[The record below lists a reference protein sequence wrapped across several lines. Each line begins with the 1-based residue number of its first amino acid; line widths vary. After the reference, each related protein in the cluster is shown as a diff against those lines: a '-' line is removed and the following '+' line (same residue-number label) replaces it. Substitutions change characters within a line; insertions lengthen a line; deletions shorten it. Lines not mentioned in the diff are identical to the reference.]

1 MTGRDAGRAI
11 SAGGW
16 DRFTRMR
23 PWPLLASGT
32 IAVAFATGAAA
43 APPPVTARAYILVNP
58 VTHEVLAA
66 RRPDARLP
74 MASTTKLM
82 TAVVTMQRARLGDL
96 VVVPRVAATAGGST
110 SDLVPG
116 ERLTVRTLLTGLMV
130 ASGND
135 AAVALAFH
143 IGRGSEARFV
153 GMMNREARQL
163 GLVNTH
169 YANPHGL
176 DHAGHYSTVR
186 DMVTLGEQAMGYP
199 VIRSVVRRRVAFIPG
214 PGGRG
219 TRRLESENDLLALDR
234 DADGV
239 KTGHTDGAG
248 YAMVAHAR
256 RASNGIELYAA
267 MIGSPSRA
275 QRARDAKRLL
285 DWGFAQY
292 VRVVPLEAGRVVV
305 RVPVRDRPGVTAP
318 LTVDRTLTVSIHTGR
333 TLRRTLVVP
342 VELTGPLAAGTAVGQ
357 VTIEDGAQVLGT
369 RRLVVAEAVDGPS
382 IAERIRSG
390 LGRLL

>member
-1 MTGRDAGRAI
+1 MRSPDLLCNAG
-11 SAGGW
+11 AGGW
-16 DRFTRMR
+16 DRFRRMR
-23 PWPLLASGT
+23 PWSLLASGT
-32 IAVAFATGAAA
+32 IAVAFAAGAAA
-43 APPPVTARAYILVNP
+43 APPPVNARAYILVNP
-58 VTHEVLAA
+58 ATQEVLAA
-66 RRPDARLP
+66 SRPDARLP

-82 TAVVTMQRARLGDL
+82 TALVTLERAKLGDI
-96 VVVPRVAATAGGST
+96 VVVPKASAAAGGS
-110 SDLVPG
+110 SSGLVPG
-116 ERLTVRTLLTGLMV
+116 ERLPVRTLLKGLMV

-135 AAVALAFH
+135 ASIALAFH
-143 IGRGSEARFV
+143 VGHGSEARFV
-153 GMMNREARQL
+153 TMMNREAKQL
-163 GLVNTH
+163 GLANTH

-176 DHAGHYSTVR
+176 DHAGHYSSVR
-186 DMVTLGEQAMGYP
+186 DMVTLGEQAMEFP
-199 VIRSVVRRRVAFIPG
+199 VIRNVVRRRVAFIPG

-219 TRRLESENDLLALDR
+219 TRRLQSENDLLAIDR

-248 YAMVAHAR
+248 YALVAHAT

-292 VRVVPLEAGRVVV
+292 VRVVPLQAGRVVW
-305 RVPVRDRPGVTAP
+305 RIPVRDRPGVTAP

-342 VELTGPLAAGTAVGQ
+342 AELVGPLSAGTVVGE
-357 VTIEDGAQVLGT
+357 VAIKDGGKVLGT
-369 RRLVVAEAVDGPS
+369 RKLVLAEAVNGPS

-390 LGRLL
+390 LWRLV